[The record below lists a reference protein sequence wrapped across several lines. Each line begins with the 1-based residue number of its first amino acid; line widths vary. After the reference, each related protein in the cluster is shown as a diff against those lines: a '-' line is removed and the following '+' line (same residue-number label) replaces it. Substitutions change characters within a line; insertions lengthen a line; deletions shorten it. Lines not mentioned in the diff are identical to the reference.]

1 MPQAQGKGP
10 LDALPRPTVPQWLV
24 LGGGLLTALSGLL
37 PWWSVTL
44 VLSARSIS
52 LTTAGWE
59 SASGKVVALLGLL
72 AIVLVALR
80 LWRVTLPPMLRKRTR
95 TIAIA
100 MGALAL
106 LLSALALLDGVRV
119 LAPGALVSGRAGIGI
134 YVALIGAAA
143 MIAGG
148 WLDRGSA
155 GWLL

>member
-1 MPQAQGKGP
+1 MPQSQGKKP
-10 LDALPRPTVPQWLV
+10 LDALPRPTVPQWLL

-44 VLSARSIS
+44 VFSARRVT
-52 LTTAGWE
+52 LATAGWE
-59 SASGKVVALLGLL
+59 SASGKVVALVGLL
-72 AIVLVALR
+72 AIALVALR
-80 LWRVTLPPMLRKRTR
+80 LWRVTLPPMMRQRTR
-95 TIAIA
+95 TIAIG

-106 LLSALALLDGVRV
+106 LLAALALLDGVRV
-119 LAPGALVSGRAGIGI
+119 LAPGALVSGGAGIGI
-134 YVALIGAAA
+134 YVALVGGAA

>member
-1 MPQAQGKGP
+1 MPQSPSKRP
-10 LDALPRPTVPQWLV
+10 LDFLPRPTVPQWLL
-24 LGGGLLTALSGLL
+24 LGGGLLTVLSGLL

-44 VLSARSIS
+44 VLSSRQVS
-52 LTTAGWE
+52 LSTAGWE
-59 SASGKVVALLGLL
+59 SASGKVVALIGLL

-80 LWRVTLPPMLRKRTR
+80 LWRVSLPTVLRPHTR
-95 TIAIA
+95 TIAIG

-106 LLSALALLDGVRV
+106 LLAALALLDGVRV
-119 LAPGALVSGRAGIGI
+119 LAPGALVSGGAGIGI
-134 YVALIGAAA
+134 YVALVGAAA